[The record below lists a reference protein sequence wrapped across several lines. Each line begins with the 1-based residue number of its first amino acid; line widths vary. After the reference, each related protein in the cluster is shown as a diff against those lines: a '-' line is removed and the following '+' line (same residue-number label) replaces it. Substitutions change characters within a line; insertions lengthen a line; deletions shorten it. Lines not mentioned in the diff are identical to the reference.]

1 MNNLRILFVSS
12 GTRKEGIG
20 SLILDQGESIRSQGI
35 IIEYFIIKSRG
46 ITGYFR
52 YIFKLRNHLKKNQY
66 DIIHAHYGLS
76 GIVAILANKNR
87 ARLVISFMGSDLLGI
102 VDHSGKTS
110 VLGKLLITLIKRFVI
125 YADYVIVK
133 SQAMVD
139 KIGFKNKSVIP
150 NGLDLKLFHPMDRS
164 HALRRLGWDQKLVH
178 LLFLSDPK
186 RPEKNH
192 TLTQNALAQLKNNS
206 FQLHFMKNI
215 PHNEVVYY
223 YNASEVCLLSSYHE
237 GSPNVIK
244 EAMACNCP
252 IVSTDVGDVHEVFGN
267 VEGCYIT
274 SFEPEDVAEKIQIAL
289 DFAHNKGRTS
299 GHQRILELGLDSQN
313 IAKKLLEVYG
323 RVLNR
328 DIINNRIGIA
338 GQVCKKGIWNESVPG
353 IKFDEQ
359 GISNYA
365 YLFDRLVREFPR
377 GKEGKK
383 LWENIVSRIK
393 NAGKNNRYNCIL
405 GVSGGTDSSY
415 LMHLSIKY
423 GLHPLAVNLD
433 NGWSSDISVKNI
445 KKVTTALNI
454 DLETYVID
462 YEEVKDVLRSQ
473 MIAGLPW
480 IDAPTDYAIMSVL
493 YKIAKREG
501 VKYILTG
508 NDFRSEGKQPTE
520 WTYTDKKQILKIH
533 RLFGKHKLKTFPLI
547 SFHSLLYLGY
557 FRKIKT
563 IAPFNYL
570 NYQKKEAQKLLEEFY
585 GWQYYGG
592 HHHENIF
599 TKFTIAY
606 WLPKKFG
613 IDKRLITLS
622 AQILSGE
629 ISREEA
635 IKIIND
641 SSYDPDKI
649 EEDKEYVIKKL
660 GFTEEEFRKIW
671 DSPNRSFQNYP
682 SNYPM
687 IKRFVKLIVPIVSL
701 ILPQKPK
708 IFFEMEIRS

>member
-1 MNNLRILFVSS
+1 MNDIRILFVSS
-12 GTRKEGIG
+12 GTRKEGVG
-20 SLILDQGESIRSQGI
+20 SLIKDQGESIKALGI
-35 IIEYFIIKSRG
+35 VIEHFIIKSKG
-46 ITGYFR
+46 ISGYFR
-52 YIFKLRNHLKKNQY
+52 YIFKLRNHLKKNRY

-76 GIVAILANKNR
+76 GMVAILANKNR
-87 ARLVISFMGSDLLGI
+87 TKLIISFMGSDLLGI
-102 VDHSGKTS
+102 VDRSGNITI
-110 VLGKLLITLIKRFVI
+110 LGKLLVTVIKRFVI

-133 SQAMVD
+133 SQAMAD
-139 KIGFKNKSVIP
+139 KIAHKNKSVIP
-150 NGLDLKLFHPMDRS
+150 NGLDLKLFYSIDRS
-164 HALRRLGWDQKLVH
+164 FALRNLGWDQRFHH
-178 LLFLSDPK
+178 LLFMADPK
-186 RPEKNH
+186 RPEKNSKLLESA
-192 TLTQNALAQLKNNS
+192 LTQLNFFNI
-206 FQLHFMKNI
+206 QLHLLKNI
-215 PHNEVVYY
+215 PHDEVVYY

-252 IVSTDVGDVHEVFGN
+252 IVSTDVGDVREVFGN
-267 VEGCYIT
+267 MEGCYIT
-274 SFEPEDVAEKIQIAL
+274 SFEPEDVAEKIQMAL
-289 DFAHNKGRTS
+289 DFSSKKGHTY
-299 GHQRILELGLDSQN
+299 GHQRIIQLGLDSEN

-323 RVLNR
+323 RVLNKN
-328 DIINNRIGIA
+328 IVNNIMGIV

-353 IKFDEQ
+353 IIFDEQ

-365 YLFDRLVREFPR
+365 YLFDRLVKEFPR
-377 GKEGKK
+377 GKEGNK
-383 LWENIVSRIK
+383 LWENFVSRIK
-393 NAGKNNRYNCIL
+393 NDGKNNRYNCIL

-423 GLHPLAVNLD
+423 GLRPLAVNLD

-480 IDAPTDYAIMSVL
+480 IDGPTDYAIMSVL

-501 VKYILTG
+501 IKYILTG

-533 RLFGKHKLKTFPLI
+533 ERFGNRKLRTFPLI
-547 SFHSLLYLGY
+547 SFPALLYLGY
-557 FRKIKT
+557 FKRIKT

-570 NYQKKEAQKLLEEFY
+570 EYQKKEAQKILGDLYDWE
-585 GWQYYGG
+585 YYGG

-622 AQILSGE
+622 AQVMSGE
-629 ISREEA
+629 INRLEA
-635 IKIIND
+635 LEKMTYP
-641 SSYDPDKI
+641 SYDLDKI
-649 EEDKEYVIKKL
+649 MEDKEYVIKKL
-660 GFTEEEFRKIW
+660 GFSEEEFNEIW
-671 DSPNRSFQNYP
+671 NSPNKSFQDYP

-701 ILPQKPK
+701 VLPQKPK

>member
-1 MNNLRILFVSS
+1 MRILFVSS

-20 SLILDQGESIRSQGI
+20 SLIKDQGESIKAQGI

-46 ITGYFR
+46 ISGYFMHI
-52 YIFKLRNHLKKNQY
+52 YKLRNHLKKNQY

-76 GIVAILANKNR
+76 GIVAILANKKHIK
-87 ARLVISFMGSDLLGI
+87 LIISFMGSDLIGI
-102 VDHSGKTS
+102 VDRNGKIT
-110 VLGKLLITLIKRFVI
+110 LFGKLLVTVIKKFVI
-125 YADYVIVK
+125 YADYIIVK
-133 SQAMVD
+133 SQAMAD
-139 KIGFKNKSVIP
+139 KIALKNKSVIP
-150 NGLDLKLFHPMDRS
+150 NGLDLKLFYSIDRS
-164 HALRRLGWDQKLVH
+164 FALRKLGWDQKFNHV
-178 LLFLSDPK
+178 LFLSDPN
-186 RPEKNH
+186 RPEKNYALLE
-192 TLTQNALAQLKNNS
+192 TALAQLKNYHI
-206 FQLHFMKNI
+206 QLHLLKKV

-252 IVSTDVGDVHEVFGN
+252 IVSTDVGDVREVFGN
-267 VEGCYIT
+267 IEGCYIS
-274 SFEPEDVAEKIQIAL
+274 SFEPENFAEKIRMAL
-289 DFAHNKGRTS
+289 EFTHNNGRTC
-299 GHQRILELGLDSQN
+299 GHKRILELGLDSEN
-313 IAKKLLEVYG
+313 TAKKILEVYG
-323 RVLNR
+323 RVLNKN
-328 DIINNRIGIA
+328 IVNNVMGIT

-353 IKFDEQ
+353 IKFDEH
-359 GISNYA
+359 GVSNYA
-365 YLFDRLVREFPR
+365 YLFDRLVDEFPR
-377 GKEGKK
+377 GKEGNK
-383 LWENIVSRIK
+383 LWENFVSKIK
-393 NAGKNNRYNCIL
+393 NNGKNNRYNCIL

-493 YKIAKREG
+493 YKIARREG

-533 RLFGKHKLKTFPLI
+533 KLFGKHKLKTFPLI
-547 SFHSLLYLGY
+547 SFPVLLYLGY
-557 FRKIKT
+557 FRRIKT

-570 NYQKKEAQKLLEEFY
+570 NYQKKEAQKSLEDLY
-585 GWQYYGG
+585 GWEYYGG

-635 IKIIND
+635 VKIMNN
-641 SSYDPDKI
+641 SSYDPEKI
-649 EEDKEYVIKKL
+649 EEEKEYVIKKL
-660 GFTEEEFRKIW
+660 GFTEKEFWEIW
-671 DSPNRSFQNYP
+671 NSPNKSFQDYP

-687 IKRFVKLIVPIVSL
+687 IKRFVKLVIPIVGFV
-701 ILPQKPK
+701 LPQKPK